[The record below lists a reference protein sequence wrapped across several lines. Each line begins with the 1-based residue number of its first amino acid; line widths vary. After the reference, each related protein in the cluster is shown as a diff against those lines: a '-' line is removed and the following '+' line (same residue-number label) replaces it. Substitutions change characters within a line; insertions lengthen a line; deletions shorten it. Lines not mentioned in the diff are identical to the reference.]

1 MLLVNQGLLILPEQ
15 LSSSWVLVGFS
26 EVRVPQYL
34 VFCVVV
40 CRSLSLC
47 PFSLFL
53 SAIVLSGLRLT
64 VSALFL
70 VDFMLLNLPFSV

>member
-1 MLLVNQGLLILPEQ
+1 VLLVNQGLLILPEQ

-47 PFSLFL
+47 PFSFCNSFVCL
-53 SAIVLSGLRLT
+53 SSINV
-64 VSALFL
+64 F
-70 VDFMLLNLPFSV
+70 